1 MSIGTGC
8 GTTLG
13 RTVKGT
19 MSVHSAPFP
28 PTSAR
33 WRTPVRTRWVLRR
46 PGTQAAGGHPHESR
60 RVKGTPCFL
69 RPPAPLWP
77 LCVLIGSAA
86 HPRVQLGLPACGSGG
101 SSLVVTQLPSV
112 GHLGLDMG
120 SLDVGSSLALTLL
133 YQLAFSKLL
142 GCVSFCIFICK
153 IVMPAALPYL
163 SLCGCHV

>member
-1 MSIGTGC
+1 MGQSPD
-8 GTTLG
+8 L
-13 RTVKGT
+13 
-19 MSVHSAPFP
+19 FP
-28 PTSAR
+28 
-33 WRTPVRTRWVLRR
+33 L
-46 PGTQAAGGHPHESR
+46 
-60 RVKGTPCFL
+60 
-69 RPPAPLWP
+69 
-77 LCVLIGSAA
+77 
-86 HPRVQLGLPACGSGG
+86 LGLPACGSGG

-142 GCVSFCIFICK
+142 DYMSFCIFICK